1 MERHRRRC
9 ARLDV
14 LINNAGVGVGED
26 IKHLRT
32 KRPDLH
38 IGVNLRAVPLFY
50 REALEMLTT
59 TAAAHGQAHVINVAS
74 ISGKHGEAGLSA
86 YSATKS
92 AVVGF
97 TQAINQELGGAGIK
111 SCAICPAWVDTPMS
125 DFVKTEI
132 APDRM
137 ITVQDVC
144 ELVAALLRLS
154 PGCTVPD
161 ITLEQTAAHASEWRR
176 TETPAHLPGEGHA
189 G

>member
-1 MERHRRRC
+1 V
-9 ARLDV
+9 A
-14 LINNAGVGVGED
+14 ED
-26 IKHLRT
+26 IKHLTT
-32 KRPDLH
+32 KRLDLQ

-86 YSATKS
+86 YSASKS

-97 TQAINQELGGAGIK
+97 TQAMNRELGSAGVK

-125 DFVKTEI
+125 DFVKTQI
-132 APDRM
+132 APARM

-144 ELVAALLRLS
+144 ELVVALLRLS
-154 PGCTVPD
+154 PGCTVPE
-161 ITLEQTAAHASEWRR
+161 IILEQTATHATEWRS
-176 TETPAHLPGEGHA
+176 TETPAHLPGEGH
-189 G
+189 GG